1 MWYKCGRGQKP
12 GTGHS
17 AEMPSFGHFHRV
29 SAEDGATY
37 TQIAPLRYTY
47 ICLALIFMCCI
58 LKCIGFVKI
67 MADTLYLVSDPA
79 KAQPQVELIA
89 GTAGVGAILVI
100 VVIIIAVVCV
110 R

>member
-1 MWYKCGRGQKP
+1 
-12 GTGHS
+12 
-17 AEMPSFGHFHRV
+17 
-29 SAEDGATY
+29 
-37 TQIAPLRYTY
+37 
-47 ICLALIFMCCI
+47 
-58 LKCIGFVKI
+58 